1 MQVLPIDLTAIVAII
16 LGMLTIL
23 IPIAGLTARFA
34 LKPLVESMARLF
46 DNRTVENTVEITE
59 RRVALLESQ
68 VESLEQTVK
77 DLRDGREFD
86 RQLQSPTPADRIGPG
101 PDSP

>member
-1 MQVLPIDLTAIVAII
+1 MQVLPIDLTAIIAII
-16 LGMLTIL
+16 LGMLAIL
-23 IPIAGLTARFA
+23 IPITGLTARFA

-46 DNRTVENTVEITE
+46 ENRTVENTVEITE

-68 VESLEQTVK
+68 VESLEQVLR

-86 RQLQSPTPADRIGPG
+86 RQLQSPPPTERIGPG
-101 PDSP
+101 PHTP